1 MTNSYKINRDD
12 TVLVIVDLQEKLM
25 AAMRHRE
32 QVYSNTKLLLIA
44 ARQMGIPVIVT
55 EQYPRG
61 LGGTVEVV
69 KSNLGDYSYV
79 EKVKFSA
86 FDDMKDVLEATGR
99 KTVLLT
105 GSETHVCV
113 FQTAR
118 DLVAA
123 GYNVQAVKD
132 AICSRFKDN
141 FLNGL
146 ELMRGA
152 GAIVT
157 NTETI
162 LFDLIGM
169 AGTPDFKVISP
180 LLK

>member
-12 TVLVIVDLQEKLM
+12 AVLVIVDLQEKLM

-32 QVYSNTKLLLIA
+32 QVYSNTKLLLVA

-61 LGGTVEVV
+61 LGATVDEV
-69 KSNLGDYSYV
+69 KSNLGECSFV
-79 EKVKFSA
+79 EKLRFSA
-86 FDDMKDVLEATGR
+86 YDDMKDVLAATQR

-123 GYNVQAVKD
+123 GYTVQVIKD
-132 AICSRFKDN
+132 AVCSRFKDN

-157 NTETI
+157 NTESV
-162 LFDLIGM
+162 LFDLIEV